1 MKTTNRMR
9 RHEIVQPMD
18 ISEILNLLPHRYPM
32 LMIDRIIEL
41 VPGEKVIALK
51 NVTINEPY
59 FIGHFPTTP
68 VMPGVLIVEAMGQA
82 GGVLVLSEQPKE
94 LMPDA
99 IYFMGFDNVRFRA
112 PVTPGDQLILKVNI
126 IKKRLKAVKLSATA
140 TVGDKLVAEAE
151 LLATFG
157 GIA

>member
-1 MKTTNRMR
+1 MR

>member
-1 MKTTNRMR
+1 M
-9 RHEIVQPMD
+9 QPMD

>member
-1 MKTTNRMR
+1 
-9 RHEIVQPMD
+9 MD